1 MQTIIEQDFHSVR
14 YLPVLE
20 VRSLRATVQRT
31 QLYICPNIQ
40 KVSHGKNNTPNAKI
54 RQLFYLFIKGENPV
68 EREADSRSDGFLYKL
83 FQNGFCLQMR

>member
-14 YLPVLE
+14 CLPVLE

-54 RQLFYLFIKGENPV
+54 RQLFYLLIKDKKTHD
-68 EREADSRSDGFLYKL
+68 RHYR
-83 FQNGFCLQMR
+83 MR